1 MRKLF
6 VTVFLFICLS
16 ANAVEKKTN
25 FSEEV
30 FENAKASGKTVVVNS
45 YEVWCGTCSKQTKVL
60 DQAEKEFKDIV
71 FLSYEQSKNKN
82 IAQKLGIKFW
92 TTIVV
97 YKGNEEVARI
107 VGQTDKEIIYS
118 AIQKGIYIM
127 CPICWISGFI
137 AVLFGGSFIATF
149 NHPISWILGFGL
161 IAYSFYKFYEAKKRG
176 ERMTNETKKRN
187 KRTIFRFVQ
196 GVLMVLM

>member
-6 VTVFLFICLS
+6 IIVFLFICLS

-45 YEVWCGTCSKQTKVL
+45 YEVWCGTCSKQTKIL
-60 DQAEKEFKDIV
+60 DQAEKEFKDII
-71 FLSYEQSKNKN
+71 FLSYEQSKNKD

-97 YKGNEEVARI
+97 YKGNDEVIRI
-107 VGQTDKEIIYS
+107 VGQTDKKTIYS
-118 AIQKGIYIM
+118 AIQKGI
-127 CPICWISGFI
+127 
-137 AVLFGGSFIATF
+137 
-149 NHPISWILGFGL
+149 
-161 IAYSFYKFYEAKKRG
+161 
-176 ERMTNETKKRN
+176 
-187 KRTIFRFVQ
+187 
-196 GVLMVLM
+196 

>member
-6 VTVFLFICLS
+6 IILFLFVCLS

-45 YEVWCGTCSKQTKVL
+45 YEVWCGTCSKQTKIL

-82 IAQKLGIKFW
+82 IAQKLGVKFW

-97 YKGNEEVARI
+97 YKGDNEVARI
-107 VGQTDKEIIYS
+107 VGQTNKKIIYS
-118 AIQKGIYIM
+118 AIQKG
-127 CPICWISGFI
+127 
-137 AVLFGGSFIATF
+137 V
-149 NHPISWILGFGL
+149 
-161 IAYSFYKFYEAKKRG
+161 
-176 ERMTNETKKRN
+176 
-187 KRTIFRFVQ
+187 
-196 GVLMVLM
+196 